1 MFFYLRAIGFHVTEK
16 RLTNPWKGNSS
27 VAENLLG
34 PFQLGKALSKNH
46 LGEMSQFF
54 IHAKHR

>member
-1 MFFYLRAIGFHVTEK
+1 MFFLFKGNRVPCYRK
-16 RLTNPWKGNSS
+16 TNPWKGNSS
-27 VAENLLG
+27 EAENLLG

-54 IHAKHR
+54 IHAKH